1 MKFYQ
6 YLTTIISFFLKP
18 KKRKLIQLSYK
29 LKDKIGLEIGGPSSF
44 FKLKSYFPVYL
55 FARQI
60 DGVNFSNETVWEG
73 NIEEGKNYQY
83 ATNKQG
89 YQHICEA
96 SGLEN
101 IPSESYDF
109 LLSCH
114 SLEHVANPV
123 KALKNWH
130 RVLKR
135 SGKIILILP
144 DKNYTFDIQRPYTT
158 FEHLL
163 DDFNNDV
170 DEHDDTHFEE
180 ILQLHKIEMD
190 SGTNNFEELK
200 SRTKNNF
207 VNRCVHH
214 HVYDLPLLEKLLTH
228 CNFKIIH
235 QQKAA
240 PFHLVIVGEKI
251 DSNL

>member
-1 MKFYQ
+1 
-6 YLTTIISFFLKP
+6 
-18 KKRKLIQLSYK
+18 
-29 LKDKIGLEIGGPSSF
+29 
-44 FKLKSYFPVYL
+44 
-55 FARQI
+55 
-60 DGVNFSNETVWEG
+60 
-73 NIEEGKNYQY
+73 
-83 ATNKQG
+83 
-89 YQHICEA
+89 
-96 SGLEN
+96 
-101 IPSESYDF
+101 
-109 LLSCH
+109 
-114 SLEHVANPV
+114 
-123 KALKNWH
+123 
-130 RVLKR
+130 
-135 SGKIILILP
+135 
-144 DKNYTFDIQRPYTT
+144 
-158 FEHLL
+158 L

-180 ILQLHKIEMD
+180 ILQLHNIEMD